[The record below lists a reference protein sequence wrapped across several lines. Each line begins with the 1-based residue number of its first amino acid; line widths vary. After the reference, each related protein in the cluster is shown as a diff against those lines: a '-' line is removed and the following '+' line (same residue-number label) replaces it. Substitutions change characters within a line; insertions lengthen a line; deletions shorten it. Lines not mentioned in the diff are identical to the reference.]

1 MQNSPRFLLSS
12 IANRASH
19 GGRSRGAGGRRGP
32 SQAESISV
40 ASWAGSCASPS
51 MAPARRLR
59 TVNHRRT
66 KKKVSIPRL
75 TKPPICAWK
84 PFGTETGRISGQC
97 CDEEDE
103 QRREARLFFSRP
115 QSASGCLD
123 RRGTAGQRDVS
134 PMTWWSSRLFA
145 SHIKDVTALGEVSSG
160 LTHRTT
166 PPCRSVSPQGRQLVE
181 HAQGLSAERVP
192 GLPHCP
198 ECINSVAENNNKR
211 AVACMFCSRDVK
223 RKFIIKSLKRVTI
236 APAQVFTRVPG
247 CNPICLVSP
256 AAADRCQILA
266 LFRPWLSP
274 C

>member
-1 MQNSPRFLLSS
+1 MGIGNARFHLDSCF
-12 IANRASH
+12 RALQIERH
-19 GGRSRGAGGRRGP
+19 TVEDLEAQEDTED
-32 SQAESISV
+32 QA
-40 ASWAGSCASPS
+40 
-51 MAPARRLR
+51 RQ
-59 TVNHRRT
+59 
-66 KKKVSIPRL
+66 KVSPWLLGQVHALHLQRRQLVVWGQSITEGRVEKGMDFDIL
-75 TKPPICAWK
+75 TEPPICAWK

-103 QRREARLFFSRP
+103 QRREARLFCSRT
-115 QSASGCLD
+115 QSASDSLIG
-123 RRGTAGQRDVS
+123 AEQQDVS

-256 AAADRCQILA
+256 AAQIGA
-266 LFRPWLSP
+266 KS
-274 C
+274 